1 MASMLE
7 TNTPAPNFTLVDN
20 KGDKRSL
27 SDYRGKNV
35 VLAFYPADWSGVCT
49 SQLALYQATI
59 DQIRSYNA
67 EVLGVSVDGRA
78 SHRAWAEHQKLTFP
92 ILSDFWPHGAVA
104 QQYGVMREKDGISER
119 AIFIIDENG
128 VIKSTWKGEH
138 PGIAPGLD
146 VVFGALQ
153 ELAGDTT
160 AADTSITDDDWSAGP
175 ADARITL
182 LEYGDFECPHC
193 ATAHDVIN
201 EVRAELGDQLR
212 FVYRHF
218 PLPSH
223 PHAFGAAEA
232 AEAAGAQAK
241 FWPMHDLLY
250 ANQKQLELDD
260 LVHYAEQLDLDVARF
275 RQDLEQRSYRDAV
288 QADMHSGIAHG
299 VTGTPTLYINGERYA
314 GPRTRDALLDVLK
327 QG

>member
-1 MASMLE
+1 MADMLE
-7 TNTPAPNFTLVDN
+7 TNTPAPDFTLSD
-20 KGDKRSL
+20 GDGQKRSL

-35 VLAFYPADWSGVCT
+35 VLAFYPADWSSVCT

-67 EVLGVSVDGRA
+67 EVLGVSVDNRW
-78 SHRAWAEHQKLTFP
+78 SHKAWAEHQKLTFP
-92 ILSDFWPHGAVA
+92 LLSDFWPHGAVA

-119 AIFIIDENG
+119 AIFIIDKNG
-128 VIKSTWKGEH
+128 VVKSTWKGEH
-138 PGIAPGLD
+138 PGVAPGLD

-153 ELAGDTT
+153 ALHGETT
-160 AADTSITDDDWSAGP
+160 EAADTTITDDDWSLGP
-175 ADARITL
+175 ATAPVTL
-182 LEYGDFECPHC
+182 LEYGDFECAHC
-193 ATAHDVIN
+193 GTAHAVID
-201 EVRAELGDQLR
+201 EVRAELGDHLR

-223 PHAFGAAEA
+223 PHAFAAAEA
-232 AEAAGAQAK
+232 TEAAGAQGK

-260 LVHYAEQLDLDVARF
+260 LLRYAQQLGLDVDRF
-275 RQDLEQRSYRDAV
+275 LLDLEQHTYRDAV
-288 QADMHSGIAHG
+288 QADMNSGIAHG

-314 GPRTRDALLDVLK
+314 GPRTREALLDVLK
-327 QG
+327 